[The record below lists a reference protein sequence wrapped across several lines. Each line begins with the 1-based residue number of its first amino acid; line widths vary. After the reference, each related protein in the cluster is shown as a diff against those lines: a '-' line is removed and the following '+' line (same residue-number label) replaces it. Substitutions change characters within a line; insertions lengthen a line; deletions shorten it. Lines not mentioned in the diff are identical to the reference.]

1 MTEVTEATEA
11 VEVTEELEGG
21 FSRRTLGWII
31 GSVAVSLA
39 VTLLLTIRAETLDP
53 RPPENNSFSYS
64 ALGHNAVVEFLKR
77 TGLGVVSSRS
87 LLGGDVGPQRPLV
100 LAEPDPREPV
110 WDRARL
116 KDLADRARDL
126 KAPLVLVL
134 PKWRAGA
141 PRKDRPEWL
150 ERVRI
155 WSKPTVLRV
164 ASALQHPGLAGSSL
178 QRVSQVRRCSSA
190 SESFTVQAD
199 PLQLL
204 APSQDMKDLVSCGS
218 GVLVAEWAATDA
230 SPRVLVISDPDLLN
244 NQGLGRA
251 DHAQMIYQFF
261 MRDLGAT
268 GAVFDETI
276 HGLTRTPGLLAEAT
290 SFPLGLAVLQG
301 LVLLGVVL
309 WAGMG
314 RFGKPLPL
322 SLGLAAGKEI
332 LIDNTAKLLENGGY
346 AADGVVRYF
355 RQVTRAVAS
364 HYFLP
369 PDLPD
374 GERIAKLQ
382 QITNA
387 RGVKMHLAESGADT
401 LPSAGGPAWGGTGGP
416 VRPAASRLESGDD
429 EWPLRKCASWARPC
443 ASGSAG

>member
-1 MTEVTEATEA
+1 MTETPGITEP

-31 GSVAVSLA
+31 GSVAASLA
-39 VTLLLTIRAETLDP
+39 VTLLLTIRAETLDK

-64 ALGHNAVVEFLKR
+64 ALGHNAVVEFLR
-77 TGLGVVSSRS
+77 RLELGVVSSRS
-87 LLGGDVGPQRPLV
+87 LSGGDIGPQRPLV
-100 LAEPDPREPV
+100 LAEPYSGEHED
-110 WDRARL
+110 RL
-116 KDLADRARDL
+116 KELADRARDR

-141 PRKDRPEWL
+141 PRKDKPEWL
-150 ERVRI
+150 EKVRI
-155 WSKPTVLRV
+155 RPKQSVLRM
-164 ASALQHPGLAGSSL
+164 ASLLGHPGLTRVSI
-178 QRVSQVRRCSSA
+178 QRVARVRRCSNFA
-190 SESFTVQAD
+190 VEAD

-204 APSQDMKDLVSCGS
+204 APSDMKSLLSCG
-218 GVLVAEWAATDA
+218 GNILIGEWAATETA
-230 SPRVLVISDPDLLN
+230 PRIIVVTDPDLLN

-251 DHAQMIYQFF
+251 DHAQVIDQLF
-261 MRDLGAT
+261 RGDLKAT
-268 GAVFDETI
+268 GVVFDETI

-290 SFPLGLAVLQG
+290 SFPLVLAVLQG

-332 LIDNTAKLLENGGY
+332 LIDNTAKLLENGGH

-355 RQVTRAVAS
+355 RQATRAVAS
-364 HYFLP
+364 YYFLP

-374 GERIAKLQ
+374 GERIARLQ
-382 QITNA
+382 KITDS
-387 RGVKMHLAESGADT
+387 RGVRMRLAELEKT
-401 LPSAGGPAWGGTGGP
+401 LLNLPSGRPGEEQA
-416 VRPAASRLESGDD
+416 VRYARRLHDWRVEMTNGH
-429 EWPLRKCASWARPC
+429 
-443 ASGSAG
+443 

>member
-1 MTEVTEATEA
+1 MTETSEA

-39 VTLLLTIRAETLDP
+39 VTLLLTIRTETLDR
-53 RPPENNSFSYS
+53 RPPTNNSFSYS
-64 ALGHNAVVEFLKR
+64 ALGHSAVVEFLR
-77 TGLGVVSSRS
+77 RVDLGVVPNRS
-87 LLGGDVGPQRPLV
+87 LSGGDIGPQRPLV
-100 LAEPDPREPV
+100 LAEPDPGEPV
-110 WDRARL
+110 WDPERL
-116 KDLADRARDL
+116 KDLAERARDR

-150 ERVRI
+150 ERVRL
-155 WSKPTVLRV
+155 WSKRSVLRV
-164 ASALQHPGLAGSSL
+164 ASPLGHPGLIGISI
-178 QRVSQVRRCSSA
+178 QRVQRVRRCSSGP
-190 SESFTVQAD
+190 ESFAVQAN

-204 APSQDMKDLVSCGS
+204 EPSQDMKALVSCGS
-218 GVLVAEWAATDA
+218 GILVAWWEATET
-230 SPRVLVISDPDLLN
+230 SPRIFVVADPDLLN

-251 DHAQMIYQFF
+251 DNAQVIHQLFT
-261 MRDLGAT
+261 RDLKAT

-290 SFPLGLAVLQG
+290 SFPLVLAVLQG

-314 RFGKPLPL
+314 RFGKPLPI

-332 LIDNTAKLLENGGY
+332 LIDNTAKLLANGGH

-355 RQVTRAVAS
+355 RQVTRAVAA

-382 QITNA
+382 RITDA
-387 RGVKMHLAESGADT
+387 RGVRMRLAELEQT
-401 LPSAGGPAWGGTGGP
+401 LLHLPAGRPGEEQA
-416 VRPAASRLESGDD
+416 VRYARRLHDWRVEMTNGH
-429 EWPLRKCASWARPC
+429 
-443 ASGSAG
+443 

>member
-1 MTEVTEATEA
+1 MTAPDLTSEA

-31 GSVAVSLA
+31 GSVAVSFA
-39 VTLLLTIRAETLDP
+39 VTLLLTIRAETVDRRP
-53 RPPENNSFSYS
+53 PPENNSFSYS
-64 ALGHNAVVEFLKR
+64 ALGHNAVVEFLER
-77 TGLGVVSSRS
+77 IRIVVLSSRS
-87 LLGGDVGPQRPLV
+87 PSGGDIGPQRPLV
-100 LAEPDPREPV
+100 LAEPNPREPV
-110 WDRARL
+110 WDRERL
-116 KDLADRARDL
+116 RELADRATSR

-155 WSKPTVLRV
+155 WSKPAALRA
-164 ASALQHPGLAGSSL
+164 ASALHPSL
-178 QRVSQVRRCSSA
+178 VGISIRRVRQVRRCSSA
-190 SESFTVQAD
+190 SENFAVQVD

-204 APSQDMKDLVSCGS
+204 EPSPNMTALVSCGS

-230 SPRVLVISDPDLLN
+230 SPRILVISDPDLLN

-251 DHAQMIYQFF
+251 DHAQMIYQIFK
-261 MRDLGAT
+261 RDLGAT

-276 HGLTRTPGLLAEAT
+276 HGLTRTPGLLVEAT
-290 SFPLGLAVLQG
+290 SFPLVLAVLQG
-301 LVLLGVVL
+301 LVLLGIVL

-332 LIDNTAKLLENGGY
+332 LIDNTAKLLENGGH

-355 RQVTRAVAS
+355 RQVTRAVAA

-374 GERIAKLQ
+374 NERLAKLQ

-387 RGVKMHLAESGADT
+387 RGVRMHLADLEQT
-401 LPSAGGPAWGGTGGP
+401 LLHLPAGRPGEDLA
-416 VRPAASRLESGDD
+416 VRYARRLH
-429 EWPLRKCASWARPC
+429 EWRVEMTN
-443 ASGSAG
+443 GH

>member
-1 MTEVTEATEA
+1 MTGATETHETPEVTEA

-39 VTLLLTIRAETLDP
+39 VTVLLTIRTDRLD
-53 RPPENNSFSYS
+53 RLPPTNNSFSYS
-64 ALGHNAVVEFLKR
+64 ALGHHAVVEFLKP
-77 TGLGVVSSRS
+77 GGVVERRRS
-87 LLGGDVGPQRPLV
+87 MAGGGIGPQRPLV
-100 LAEPDPREPV
+100 LAEPDWDPERLAALSRE
-110 WDRARL
+110 ARE
-116 KDLADRARDL
+116 RN
-126 KAPLVLVL
+126 APLVLVL
-134 PKWRAGA
+134 PKWRAGD
-141 PRKDRPEWL
+141 PRKDKPEWL

-155 WSKPTVLRV
+155 RSRPEAQRAALALEHPDLRGI
-164 ASALQHPGLAGSSL
+164 SI
-178 QRVSQVRRCSSA
+178 QREKAQQVRRCSSD
-190 SESFTVQAD
+190 SESFAVQAN

-204 APSQDMKDLVSCGS
+204 APARDMKALVSCGS
-218 GVLVAEWAATDA
+218 GILIAQVGAIGG
-230 SPRVLVISDPDLLN
+230 SPLIFVVSDPDLLN

-251 DHAQMIYQFF
+251 ENALVIHQLFT
-261 MRDLGAT
+261 RELGAT

-290 SFPLGLAVLQG
+290 SFPLVLAVLQG

-314 RFGKPLPL
+314 RFGKPLPV

-332 LIDNTAKLLENGGY
+332 LIDNTAKLLANGGY

-355 RQVTRAVAS
+355 RQVTRAVAA

-382 QITNA
+382 RITDA
-387 RGVKMHLAESGADT
+387 RGVRMRLVELEQTLLHLPAGRHGEEQAVRYARRLHDWRAEMTNGH
-401 LPSAGGPAWGGTGGP
+401 
-416 VRPAASRLESGDD
+416 
-429 EWPLRKCASWARPC
+429 
-443 ASGSAG
+443 

>member
-1 MTEVTEATEA
+1 MTGTPETPEITEA

-31 GSVAVSLA
+31 ASVAVSLT
-39 VTLLLTIRAETLDP
+39 VTLLLTIRAETLDK

-64 ALGHNAVVEFLKR
+64 ALGHNAVVEFLR
-77 TGLGVVSSRS
+77 RMELGVVSSRS
-87 LLGGDVGPQRPLV
+87 LSGGDVGPHRPLV
-100 LAEPDPREPV
+100 LAEPNPGDADRLRE
-110 WDRARL
+110 
-116 KDLADRARDL
+116 LADRARGRQ
-126 KAPLVLVL
+126 APVVLVL
-134 PKWRAGA
+134 PKWRAGP

-150 ERVRI
+150 EKVRI
-155 WSKPTVLRV
+155 RSRPAVVGV
-164 ASALQHPGLAGSSL
+164 ASALGHPALARIL
-178 QRVSQVRRCSSA
+178 IQRVRQVRRCSSA
-190 SESFTVQAD
+190 SGSFTVDAD

-204 APSQDMKDLVSCGS
+204 APSQDMNTLVSCGG
-218 GVLVAEWAATDA
+218 GVLVGQREATDT
-230 SPRVLVISDPDLLN
+230 SPRLLVISDPDLLN

-251 DHAQMIYQFF
+251 DHAQLIYQLFKG
-261 MRDLGAT
+261 DLEAT

-290 SFPLGLAVLQG
+290 SFPLVLAVLQG
-301 LVLLGVVL
+301 MVLLGLVL

-332 LIDNTAKLLENGGY
+332 LIDNTAKLLENGGH

-374 GERIAKLQ
+374 GERLARLQ

-387 RGVKMHLAESGADT
+387 RGVRMHLAELEQT
-401 LPSAGGPAWGGTGGP
+401 LLHLPAGRPGEEQA
-416 VRPAASRLESGDD
+416 VRYARRLHDWRVEMTNGH
-429 EWPLRKCASWARPC
+429 
-443 ASGSAG
+443 